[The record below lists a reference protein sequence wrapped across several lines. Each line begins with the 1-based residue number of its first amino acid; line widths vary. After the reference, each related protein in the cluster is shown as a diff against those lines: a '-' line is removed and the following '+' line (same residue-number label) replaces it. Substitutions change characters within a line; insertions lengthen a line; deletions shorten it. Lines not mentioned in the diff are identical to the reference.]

1 MAHSN
6 FNKGTSS
13 WGKYGHR
20 VEPNQD
26 HQNKNHVAL
35 WVAILVSAVSSISVT
50 SCTVYVPANAG
61 RAGVYNPPPPVYAS
75 RPNTNTLRITC
86 GPIGINRQ
94 IITAPYRNPHD
105 GVWSCSSVDYYPLPV
120 PTGCP
125 RPGVYA
131 WDIENNRYRG
141 VGCG

>member
-20 VEPNQD
+20 IKSNQSGAV
-26 HQNKNHVAL
+26 KRKTLLA
-35 WVAILVSAVSSISVT
+35 AIIVSSIVSICMT
-50 SCTVYVPANAG
+50 GGCAVYLPANAG

-75 RPNTNTLRITC
+75 RSNTNTLRITC

-105 GVWSCSSVDYYPLPV
+105 DVWSCSSVDYYPLPV

-131 WDIENNRYRG
+131 WDIENNLYRG

>member
-6 FNKGTSS
+6 K
-13 WGKYGHR
+13 R
-20 VEPNQD
+20 E
-26 HQNKNHVAL
+26 
-35 WVAILVSAVSSISVT
+35 AVSHSFARNAVRDKFAPIKNFTAMLFGAVIGLLLVVLLAG
-50 SCTVYVPANAG
+50 CVILVPANAG

-75 RPNTNTLRITC
+75 RPNVNTVRITC

-120 PTGCP
+120 PPNCP
-125 RPGVYA
+125 RPNVYA